1 MSFLSGKR
9 SDFTV
14 ASRGLR
20 PSGGFSSAVPGP
32 ITAERVVDPERLDS
46 GISVDLVRDKFDR
59 ATVDAMDDFPSTTPT
74 EEDAHTDFV
83 CSEETLKY
91 PEEEG
96 RVDSGFHSGQGLA
109 EFALPT
115 EIRAFVPNNEGDQ

>member
-20 PSGGFSSAVPGP
+20 PTGGVSSAGP
-32 ITAERVVDPERLDS
+32 NTAERVVDPERLDS

-59 ATVDAMDDFPSTTPT
+59 ATVDVMDDCPTTTLT
-74 EEDAHTDFV
+74 EEDTHTDFV
-83 CSEETLKY
+83 CLEDTLKY

-109 EFALPT
+109 DFALPT
-115 EIRAFVPNNEGDQ
+115 EIQAFVPNNEGDQ